1 MNLRS
6 YKIAT
11 RASLCFGIITLLVIA
26 LGGFSYLQLGKLRD
40 TEQDIEKNWLASI
53 QTTDDIHIAVLEAR
67 LESIRLLAATTPEA
81 RSAAISQLAQA
92 RNLLNERTDFY
103 RRNLISSDK
112 DRQAFETAATLMA
125 QFLEGLQRIV
135 DLDASQHQLAV
146 DYANTEQKQRAEA
159 YQNQVMQLRKY
170 NNDGA
175 AVAGVLAS
183 EVYDNSNYVIAAVVV
198 VSLLLT
204 ILLAVLLTR
213 SIVVPINSA
222 LTMAEEIAS
231 GDLRT
236 LLPTTGLDETS
247 RLTIALNAMQ
257 SNLRGTISEIS
268 HASTQ
273 LSSAALEMTAITE
286 SASQTL
292 QKQNSEIEQAATAVN
307 QMSAAVE
314 EVARNANSTSQA
326 AKESVKAAEAG
337 NAKVGETLNAMY
349 ALKIRVD
356 VTSVQVQQLAEQ
368 TQDVSKVLNVIGAIA
383 EQTNLL
389 ALNAAIEAARAGE
402 QGRGFAVV
410 ADEVRALAHRTQS
423 STGEIDTMIATMQV
437 RSSQAVTSMTDSK
450 QEVDNT
456 QRMADEAGQSLRSIT
471 EAAQLIDDRNQQ
483 IAAASEEQAYVA
495 REVDRALV
503 SIRDLALQSSEGA
516 THTLVASGELSR
528 LAISLNRMVE
538 RFRT

>member
-103 RRNLISSDK
+103 RKNLISSDK

-170 NNDGA
+170 NNEGA

-236 LLPTTGLDETS
+236 LLPTTGSDETS
-247 RLTIALNAMQ
+247 RLTTALNAMQ

-349 ALKIRVD
+349 TLKSRVD

-471 EAAQLIDDRNQQ
+471 EAAQLIYDRNQQ